1 MNLKEIRVS
10 KGLSQ
15 REVSLIT
22 SIPLRTYK
30 RIENGSEYKDSLK
43 YLKAVEILNNY
54 SLNEGQIYKKEN
66 IVIIGAGYVGLANA
80 LLLARNNNVTL
91 LDIDQEKIKRINDK
105 QYFIHNKFSDD
116 YVNKN
121 SLNLKCAYVNENNLK
136 GAKYYI
142 IAVPTNTDESSGLF
156 DMSVVLST
164 IKKIRKVNKSGLIII
179 KSTCYGGFT
188 KSLNDKNVIVMPE
201 FLTEANALKDALHP
215 SRIVVGVDN
224 KTKQVKD
231 FINIE
236 ISSLFMSS
244 PVLFMSSYEAEMV
257 KLYSNAYL
265 AMRVSYFNNVDSY
278 AMKHNLNSKNI
289 IQGISL
295 DPRIGDY
302 YNNPSFGYGG
312 YCLPKDTLC
321 LSNVDNS
328 NNLVKEV
335 ISSNENRFEIVVN
348 QIVSMVDKNKTIGA
362 LYKKENRRNDPLDKL
377 VTLLINKGYKVISY
391 TKKDNLN
398 DFFSKCDLVLVDKM
412 SKELLAYKDKIF
424 SRDLF
429 SL

>member
-1 MNLKEIRVS
+1 MNLKEIRIS

-15 REVSLIT
+15 RKASLIT

-43 YLKAVEILNNY
+43 YLKAVEILKNY
-54 SLNEGQIYKKEN
+54 SFNEGQIDKKEN

-80 LLLARNNNVTL
+80 LLLARNHNVIL

-105 QYFIHNKFSDD
+105 QYFIHNKFSED

-142 IAVPTNTDESSGLF
+142 IAVPTNADESSGLF
-156 DMSVVLST
+156 DMSIVLST

-201 FLTEANALKDALHP
+201 FLTEANALKDALYP

-236 ISSLFMSS
+236 VSSLFMSS

-278 AMKHNLNSKNI
+278 ALKHNLNSKNI

-321 LSNVDNS
+321 LSHVDNS

-335 ISSNENRFEIVVN
+335 ISSNENRFETIVN
-348 QIVSMVDKNKTIGA
+348 QIASMVDKNKTLGA

-391 TKKDNLN
+391 TKKDNLD

-429 SL
+429 SI

>member
-15 REVSLIT
+15 REASLIT
-22 SIPLRTYK
+22 NIPLRTYK

-43 YLKAVEILNNY
+43 YLKAIEILNDY
-54 SLNEGQIYKKEN
+54 TLNEGVKNKKEN

-80 LLLARNNNVTL
+80 LLLARNHNVTL

-121 SLNLKCAYVNENNLK
+121 LLNLKCAYVNENNLK

-156 DMSVVLST
+156 DMSIVLST
-164 IKKIRKVNKSGLIII
+164 IKKIREVNKTGLIII

-201 FLTEANALKDALHP
+201 FLTEANALKDALYP

-278 AMKHNLNSKNI
+278 AMEHNLNSKNI

-335 ISSNENRFEIVVN
+335 ISSNESRFETIVN
-348 QIVSMVDKNKTIGA
+348 QIASMVDKNKTLGA

-377 VTLLINKGYKVISY
+377 VTLLINKGYRVISY
-391 TKKDNLN
+391 TKKDNLS

-412 SKELLAYKDKIF
+412 SKELLTYKDKIF

-429 SL
+429 SM

>member
-15 REVSLIT
+15 REASLIT

-54 SLNEGQIYKKEN
+54 SLNEGQVDKKEN

-80 LLLARNNNVTL
+80 LLLARNHNVTL

-116 YVNKN
+116 YVKHN
-121 SLNLKCAYVNENNLK
+121 SLNLKCAYVDDKYLK
-136 GAKYYI
+136 TAKYYI

-156 DMSVVLST
+156 DMSIVTST

-201 FLTEANALKDALHP
+201 FLTEANALKDALYP

-231 FINIE
+231 FVNIE
-236 ISSLFMSS
+236 VSSLFMSS

-335 ISSNENRFEIVVN
+335 ICSNENRFETIVN
-348 QIVSMVDKNKTIGA
+348 QIVSMIDKNKTLGA

-398 DFFSKCDLVLVDKM
+398 DFFSKCDLVLVDKI

-429 SL
+429 SM

>member
-1 MNLKEIRVS
+1 MNLKEIRIF

-15 REVSLIT
+15 REASLIT

-54 SLNEGQIYKKEN
+54 TLNEGAKNKKEN

-80 LLLARNNNVTL
+80 LLLARNHNVTL

-121 SLNLKCAYVNENNLK
+121 SLNLKCAYINENNLK

-156 DMSVVLST
+156 DMSIVLST

-188 KSLNDKNVIVMPE
+188 KSLNDKNIIVMPE
-201 FLTEANALKDALHP
+201 FLTEANALKDALYT

-224 KTKQVKD
+224 KSKQVKD

-236 ISSLFMSS
+236 ISSLFRSS

-335 ISSNENRFEIVVN
+335 ISSNENRFETIVN
-348 QIVSMVDKNKTIGA
+348 QIASMVDKNKTLGA

-412 SKELLAYKDKIF
+412 SKELLTYKDKIF

-429 SL
+429 SM